1 MENPPENYLQ
11 YIPLWVQIRDIPVN
25 CYTTVVLTALGDLVG
40 KTVVVVFDP
49 TKPITQD
56 FIRVL
61 VKFNVAHP
69 LRVSRTIAL
78 KGVPAVVRFN
88 YEKVHKR
95 CFTCQRLNHEKD
107 YCPLNVKKRQEEA
120 RLRREVVSKE
130 LEKQR
135 RVLQEDDAL
144 YGILTEEKVGIDPA
158 TGRSK
163 IAKEVLEEMMRYML
177 TETGDC
183 RELKVD
189 KIKRSVKVVEKDY
202 VSQRLVLRL
211 KSSPLVT
218 SYLNRDKGVDFD
230 YEENRK
236 GSSHISMRS
245 NPKKLMASSFR
256 AYSEVSRR
264 SHPGQLLLCDE
275 AFSDDTSGFFSS
287 SYPTVFKAANFAPS
301 SSRISQRK
309 KTVRKRPPKSVR
321 QQRNKDKSV
330 VVPYTLGEQEV
341 GSLNNGSKKRKI
353 SPEEEGSKSNTKEV
367 CRKPVSSFKFFAEM
381 LSTCGME
388 ELPSRGDRF
397 TWGGTRWKKYIRCC
411 LDHCFGNKAWRE
423 RFPASNQVF
432 LDKRGSDHRPVLVN
446 FVANPEAIRG
456 QFRFDKRLLHH
467 PDLKKEVEVMWRKSK
482 TRGSMAK
489 RKRRFNAKDK
499 INLFQERLEWF
510 QSKPYSCYSQ
520 GQEHWSDVAKAK
532 VVVDYFTELFTSS
545 NPPSYNRV
553 FQSMAP
559 RVTPLM
565 NSCLTIGNG
574 HDTLVWLDKWVYDPM
589 IGMRVPW
596 IKNITFDDKQ
606 AWPWICWYLWKSRN
620 DFMFNGVRWTPTE
633 IILKAQEEA
642 EAWFL
647 AQVCQNARRWSPPEP
662 GWLMCNVAF
671 EWNKDTRVLG
681 TTWVVRN
688 HRGVVISHSRRA
700 FSDVGSLEE
709 AHLSTCLWALESMTS
724 MHYNRVV
731 FTGDFKELFS
741 AFRKP
746 HEWPAWRFQV
756 EEMNWL
762 LVLMEEYQL
771 KVVRVEENRGASF
784 IAQSVTRQGRNQS
797 YVVQGHPDW
806 LFEFFVNENRFL

>member
-1 MENPPENYLQ
+1 MPELPEFSSAEANKLSLMGRILNPDRQKMSLLIMKMPRKWQKEGKVRGIALSQERFQFIFNNEHDLLDVLDRGVHTFEEWVIVLERWMENPPEDYLQ
-11 YIPLWVQIRDIPVN
+11 YIPLWVQIREIPVN

-211 KSSPLVT
+211 ESSPLIT

-236 GSSHISMRS
+236 ESSHISMRS

-367 CRKPVSSFKFFAEM
+367 CRKLVPKE
-381 LSTCGME
+381 G
-388 ELPSRGDRF
+388 LP
-397 TWGGTRWKKYIRCC
+397 
-411 LDHCFGNKAWRE
+411 
-423 RFPASNQVF
+423 
-432 LDKRGSDHRPVLVN
+432 
-446 FVANPEAIRG
+446 
-456 QFRFDKRLLHH
+456 
-467 PDLKKEVEVMWRKSK
+467 
-482 TRGSMAK
+482 
-489 RKRRFNAKDK
+489 
-499 INLFQERLEWF
+499 NLQ
-510 QSKPYSCYSQ
+510 
-520 GQEHWSDVAKAK
+520 
-532 VVVDYFTELFTSS
+532 
-545 NPPSYNRV
+545 
-553 FQSMAP
+553 
-559 RVTPLM
+559 
-565 NSCLTIGNG
+565 
-574 HDTLVWLDKWVYDPM
+574 
-589 IGMRVPW
+589 
-596 IKNITFDDKQ
+596 
-606 AWPWICWYLWKSRN
+606 
-620 DFMFNGVRWTPTE
+620 
-633 IILKAQEEA
+633 
-642 EAWFL
+642 
-647 AQVCQNARRWSPPEP
+647 
-662 GWLMCNVAF
+662 
-671 EWNKDTRVLG
+671 
-681 TTWVVRN
+681 
-688 HRGVVISHSRRA
+688 
-700 FSDVGSLEE
+700 
-709 AHLSTCLWALESMTS
+709 
-724 MHYNRVV
+724 
-731 FTGDFKELFS
+731 
-741 AFRKP
+741 
-746 HEWPAWRFQV
+746 
-756 EEMNWL
+756 
-762 LVLMEEYQL
+762 
-771 KVVRVEENRGASF
+771 
-784 IAQSVTRQGRNQS
+784 
-797 YVVQGHPDW
+797 
-806 LFEFFVNENRFL
+806 